1 MVPDVTCTAHHYSSI
16 RRSTA
21 VVTLLTNRKK
31 NSLCSVLCKSRPL
44 PDRRQKKKNKKLCVI
59 KITRKETKQF
69 FLYLPSSLLAYLH
82 LETRPKDDTF
92 AVRRREL
99 LGNITIAQVPY
110 VNTVEYEINDWV
122 RRCFQTIHKRV
133 QTCHEKKRKCTT
145 MNK

>member
-1 MVPDVTCTAHHYSSI
+1 MWHALPTITA
-16 RRSTA
+16 A
-21 VVTLLTNRKK
+21 LG
-31 NSLCSVLCKSRPL
+31 
-44 PDRRQKKKNKKLCVI
+44 DRRLWSHCSRIEKKTPSALCCARAVRCPTEGKKKKNKKLCVI